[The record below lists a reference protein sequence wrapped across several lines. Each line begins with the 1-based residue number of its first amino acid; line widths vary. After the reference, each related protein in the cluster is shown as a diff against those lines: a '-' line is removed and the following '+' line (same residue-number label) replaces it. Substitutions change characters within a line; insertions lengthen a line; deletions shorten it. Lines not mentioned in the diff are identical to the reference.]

1 MHTIFSTSGSFV
13 FPQSEE
19 LGHLFYP
26 DCRTPEP
33 SLSCIITKKM
43 HSAKYCMN
51 PELARGKTCMP
62 CLSPIRCFSCFICL
76 FVCFYFFFYWSS
88 ELFRLRVTLDRSSNH
103 RSSSLEGTL
112 EYPRDESKATHEAS
126 S

>member
-1 MHTIFSTSGSFV
+1 MDDKAGAFS
-13 FPQSEE
+13 QSEE

-33 SLSCIITKKM
+33 SLSCIITKKVLYESRTCTWENM
-43 HSAKYCMN
+43 HALFQSNQMLFMFY
-51 PELARGKTCMP
+51 
-62 CLSPIRCFSCFICL
+62 L
-76 FVCFYFFFYWSS
+76 FVCLFLLFFYWSS
-88 ELFRLRVTLDRSSNH
+88 ELFKLRVTLDRSSNH